1 MGLKK
6 IRVLP
11 DQYIVHE
18 GDKGETAFLVVSGG
32 LVAEVDGKKVGKIEA
47 GEIFGE
53 LSLILNEA
61 RKASIK
67 AIVPSEVV
75 EIKKKALEA
84 ILLSSNIDLHKAIN
98 EMSVELG
105 KKEDQKLTIS
115 KTDLLKLVNSSP
127 NVIRALAL
135 QIHYRL
141 SQRIFSWKK

>member
-11 DQYIVHE
+11 DQYIVQE
-18 GDKGETAFLVVSGG
+18 GQKGETAFLVISGG
-32 LVAEVDGKKVGKIEA
+32 LIAEVDGKKVGKIET

-53 LSLILNEA
+53 LSLILNET

-67 AIVPSEVV
+67 AVVPSEVV

-98 EMSVELG
+98 EMSKELS
-105 KKEDQKLTIS
+105 KKDDQKLPLT
-115 KTDLLKLVNSSP
+115 KDELLELTKSSP

-135 QIHYRL
+135 QLHFRL
-141 SQRIFSWKK
+141 SQRIFS

>member
-11 DQYIVHE
+11 DQYIVRE
-18 GDKGETAFLVVSGG
+18 GEKGETAFLVVSGG

-105 KKEDQKLTIS
+105 KKDDQKLTIS
-115 KTDLLKLVNSSP
+115 KTDLLKLVKNSP

-135 QIHYRL
+135 QLHYRL
-141 SQRIFSWKK
+141 SQRIFS

>member
-1 MGLKK
+1 MSLKK

-18 GDKGETAFLVVSGG
+18 GEKGETAFLVVSGG

-141 SQRIFSWKK
+141 SQRIFS

>member
-11 DQYIVHE
+11 DQYIVKE
-18 GDKGETAFLVVSGG
+18 GDKGETAFLVISGG
-32 LVAEVDGKKVGKIEA
+32 LIAEVDGKKVGKIES

-53 LSLILNEA
+53 LSLILNET

-67 AIVPSEVV
+67 AVVPSEVV
-75 EIKKKALEA
+75 EIKKALEA

-98 EMSVELG
+98 EMSKELG
-105 KKEDQKLTIS
+105 KKDDQKLPIT
-115 KTDLLKLVNSSP
+115 KGELLKLTDKSP

-135 QIHYRL
+135 QLHFRL
-141 SQRIFSWKK
+141 SQRIFS

>member
-11 DQYIVHE
+11 DQYIVRE
-18 GDKGETAFLVVSGG
+18 GDVGETAFLVISGG
-32 LVAEVDGKKVGKIEA
+32 LVAEVNGKKIGKIET

-53 LSLILNEA
+53 LSLILNDN
-61 RKASIK
+61 RTASIK
-67 AIVPSEVV
+67 AVVPSEII

-84 ILLSSNIDLHKAIN
+84 ILLSSNIDLHKVIN
-98 EMSVELG
+98 EMSKELG
-105 KKEDQKLTIS
+105 KSDNQKLPIT
-115 KTDLLKLVNSSP
+115 KQDLLKLTKDSP

-141 SQRIFSWKK
+141 SQRIFD

>member
-11 DQYIVHE
+11 DQYIVRE
-18 GDKGETAFLVVSGG
+18 GEVGETAFLVVSGG
-32 LVAEVDGKKVGKIEA
+32 LVAEIKGKKIGKIET

-53 LSLILNEA
+53 LSLILNENIT
-61 RKASIK
+61 ASIK

-75 EIKKKALEA
+75 EIKRKAFEA
-84 ILLSSNIDLHKAIN
+84 ILLSSNIDLHKLIN
-98 EMSVELG
+98 EMSKEIG
-105 KKEDQKLTIS
+105 KSDNQKLPIN
-115 KTDLLKLVNSSP
+115 KADLVKLTKDSP

-141 SQRIFSWKK
+141 SQRIFS

>member
-1 MGLKK
+1 MSLKK

-11 DQYIVHE
+11 DQYIVKQGQE
-18 GDKGETAFLVVSGG
+18 GETAFLVISGG
-32 LVAEVDGKKVGKIEA
+32 LVAEVNGKKVGKIEA

-53 LSLILNEA
+53 LSLILNEN

-67 AIVPSEVV
+67 AIVPSEIV

-84 ILLSSNIDLHKAIN
+84 ILLSSNIELHKVIN
-98 EMSVELG
+98 EMSKELG
-105 KKEDQKLTIS
+105 KEDDQKLPIS
-115 KTDLLKLVNSSP
+115 KNNLIELSKESP

-141 SQRIFSWKK
+141 SQRIFS

>member
-1 MGLKK
+1 MSLKK

-11 DQYIVHE
+11 DQYIVNE
-18 GDKGETAFLVVSGG
+18 GEKGETAFLVVSGG

-84 ILLSSNIDLHKAIN
+84 ILLSSNIHLHKAIN
-98 EMSVELG
+98 EMSVEHG
-105 KKEDQKLTIS
+105 KKDDQKLTKS
-115 KTDLLKLVNSSP
+115 KTDLLKLVKNSP

-135 QIHYRL
+135 QLHYRL
-141 SQRIFSWKK
+141 SQRIFS

>member
-11 DQYIVHE
+11 DQYIVKQD
-18 GDKGETAFLVVSGG
+18 DKGDTAFLVISGG
-32 LVAEVDGKKVGKIEA
+32 LVAEVDGKKVGKIET

-53 LSLILNEA
+53 LSLILGED

-67 AIVPSEVV
+67 AVVPSEVV

-84 ILLSSNIDLHKAIN
+84 ILLSSNIELHKAIN
-98 EMSVELG
+98 EMSKELG
-105 KKEDQKLTIS
+105 KKDDQKLPITKSELLDLS
-115 KTDLLKLVNSSP
+115 KNSP

-135 QIHYRL
+135 QLHYRL
-141 SQRIFSWKK
+141 SQRIFS

>member
-6 IRVLP
+6 IRILP
-11 DQYIVHE
+11 DQYIVNQGE
-18 GDKGETAFLVVSGG
+18 KGETAFLVVSGG
-32 LVAEVDGKKVGKIEA
+32 LVAEVNGKKVGKIEA

-53 LSLILNEA
+53 LSLILNES

-67 AIVPSEVV
+67 AIIPSEVV

-84 ILLSSNIDLHKAIN
+84 ILLSSNIELHKIIN

-105 KKEDQKLTIS
+105 KDDDQKLTIT
-115 KTDLLKLVNSSP
+115 KKDLLELSKDSP

-135 QIHYRL
+135 QLHYRL
-141 SQRIFSWKK
+141 SQRIFS

>member
-1 MGLKK
+1 MSLKK

-11 DQYIVHE
+11 DQYIVKQGEE
-18 GDKGETAFLVVSGG
+18 GKTAFLVISGG
-32 LVAEVDGKKVGKIEA
+32 LVAEVNGKNVLKIEA

-53 LSLILNEA
+53 LSLILNED

-84 ILLSSNIDLHKAIN
+84 ILLSSNIELHKIIN
-98 EMSVELG
+98 EMSTELG
-105 KKEDQKLTIS
+105 KEDNQKLPITKNELIKLS
-115 KTDLLKLVNSSP
+115 KDSP

-135 QIHYRL
+135 QLHHRL
-141 SQRIFSWKK
+141 SQRIFS

>member
-11 DQYIVHE
+11 DQYIVRQGE
-18 GDKGETAFLVVSGG
+18 KGETAFLVVSGG
-32 LVAEVDGKKVGKIEA
+32 LVAENNGKKIGKIEA

-53 LSLILNEA
+53 LSLILNES
-61 RKASIK
+61 RTASIK

-84 ILLSSNIDLHKAIN
+84 ILLSSNLELHKVIN

-105 KKEDQKLTIS
+105 KQDDQKLTIT
-115 KTDLLKLVNSSP
+115 KNDLLELCKDSP

-135 QIHYRL
+135 QLHYRL
-141 SQRIFSWKK
+141 SQRIFS

>member
-105 KKEDQKLTIS
+105 KKDDQKLTIS

-135 QIHYRL
+135 QLHYRL

>member
-1 MGLKK
+1 MSLKK

-11 DQYIVHE
+11 DQYIVNE
-18 GDKGETAFLVVSGG
+18 GEKGETAFLVVSGG

-105 KKEDQKLTIS
+105 KKDDQKLTIS
-115 KTDLLKLVNSSP
+115 KTDLLKLVDSSP

-135 QIHYRL
+135 QLHYRL
-141 SQRIFSWKK
+141 SQRIFS

>member
-1 MGLKK
+1 MSLKK

-61 RKASIK
+61 RTASIK

-84 ILLSSNIDLHKAIN
+84 ILLSSNIDLHKVIN

-105 KKEDQKLTIS
+105 KKDDQKLTIS
-115 KTDLLKLVNSSP
+115 KTDLLKLVDSSP

-135 QIHYRL
+135 QLHYRL
-141 SQRIFSWKK
+141 SQRIFS